1 MDKELVGLLKPE
13 SYGQRLYVQV
23 EVSDGWCPPRICL
36 GVSVLFNIFI
46 DDTDSGIKCT
56 VNKFA
61 GAIKLSGAV
70 DTAEGRHAIQRDLDK
85 LEK

>member
-1 MDKELVGLLKPE
+1 
-13 SYGQRLYVQV
+13 
-23 EVSDGWCPPRICL
+23 
-36 GVSVLFNIFI
+36 VLFNIFI

-70 DTAEGRHAIQRDLDK
+70 DTAEGRHAIQRDLYK